1 MAILSTVKKFL
12 PYVKTATGYVLYRL
26 SSQAVQMDDGNTLQ
40 AAYNS
45 LNSKILNFPI
55 KSHVEYGHVDVG
67 SISGNSSGTVNVK
80 FDKAFPTGVEV
91 IVLCTPHT
99 SSTADAAFEVIV
111 YSVSSTGFTLKL
123 TNRGSIVKNGMSY
136 WMAFY

>member
-45 LNSKILNFPI
+45 LNSKIVVV
-55 KSHVEYGHVDVG
+55 KTGRV
-67 SISGNSSGTVNVK
+67 SISASAKKNATATISYSGFSAKPVVIATPETSWADTQQVTVSSVTESSAKITLYNG
-80 FDKAFPTGVEV
+80 
-91 IVLCTPHT
+91 
-99 SSTADAAFEVIV
+99 STANTTTSVM
-111 YSVSSTGFTLKL
+111 YSVI
-123 TNRGSIVKNGMSY
+123 GS
-136 WMAFY
+136 